1 MMDLSD
7 RHCRYFWR
15 LFSKHALLYTEMVT
29 CGALIHGDV
38 ARFLR
43 FDHAEHPLALQ
54 VGGSDPKQLA
64 SCARLAQ
71 QWGYDE
77 INLNVGCPSNRV
89 QAGRFGACLMAEPEL
104 VRDCLAAML
113 DASDIP
119 VTVKHRI
126 GIDELDSDHHLHHFV
141 KTVAESG
148 CNTFIVHAR
157 KAWLNG
163 LSPKQNREVPSLQYD
178 RVFHLKQAFPALEF
192 VINGG
197 IDSVQQSRKLL
208 QQVDGVMLGR
218 AAYQNPA
225 CLEQVDTLLFDS
237 EEPSSSQREVVEKML
252 PYIENELGTGCR
264 LNHITRHM
272 TGLFQGTPG
281 ARRYRRYLSEHATLP
296 GAGPEVLLA
305 AVAELQGPPSPLAA
319 AACS

>member
-15 LFSKHALLYTEMVT
+15 QFSNRALLYTEMVS
-29 CGALIHGDV
+29 CGALIHGDA
-38 ARFLR
+38 ARFLQ
-43 FDHAEHPLALQ
+43 FDEAEHPLALQ
-54 VGGSDPKQLA
+54 VGGSDPEQLA

-77 INLNVGCPSNRV
+77 INLNAGCPSNRV
-89 QAGRFGACLMAEPEL
+89 QAGRFGACLMAEPAL

-113 DASDIP
+113 DAADIA
-119 VTVKHRI
+119 VTIKHRI
-126 GIDELDSDHHLHHFV
+126 GIDELDSDKHLHHFV

-148 CNTFIVHAR
+148 CRTFIVHAR

-163 LSPKQNREVPSLQYD
+163 LSPKQNREVPPLQYD
-178 RVFHLKQAFPALEF
+178 RVFQLKQAFPELEF

-197 IDSVQQSRKLL
+197 INSVQQSRQLL
-208 QQVDGVMLGR
+208 LQVDGVMLGR

-225 CLEQVDTLLFDS
+225 CLDQVDSLLFDS
-237 EEPSSSQREVVEKML
+237 EAPFSSQLDVVQKML
-252 PYIENELGTGCR
+252 PYIEHQLTLGCR

-281 ARRYRRYLSEHATLP
+281 ARRYRRHLSEHATLP

-305 AVAELQGPPSPLAA
+305 AVAELQGPPTRLAA
-319 AACS
+319 AACH